1 MKDILSPDMLR
12 DQEFQK
18 LCQQE
23 KLILDVTEA
32 IAKLMEQQGV
42 SRSDLAKK
50 IDRHKT
56 YVTRLLDGSAN
67 MTLRTISDVLCA
79 LDSKLLI
86 ETVPLNARVV
96 LKTKVNIAPLNVAN
110 FKSRE
115 CNNWKMLSYPE
126 CYGDINSREGNL
138 AEEMIGAA

>member
-1 MKDILSPDMLR
+1 MKDIMNPDFLR

-32 IAKLMEQQGV
+32 IAKLMEQQKI
-42 SRSDLAKK
+42 SRVDLAKK

-56 YVTRLLDGSAN
+56 YITRLLDGTAN
-67 MTLRTISDVLCA
+67 MTLRTISDVLYA
-79 LDSKLLI
+79 LDTKLLI

-96 LKTKVNIAPLNVAN
+96 LKTKVNVAPLNVAN

-126 CYGDINSREGNL
+126 CYGDVNSCDELL
-138 AEEMIGAA
+138 AEEMVA